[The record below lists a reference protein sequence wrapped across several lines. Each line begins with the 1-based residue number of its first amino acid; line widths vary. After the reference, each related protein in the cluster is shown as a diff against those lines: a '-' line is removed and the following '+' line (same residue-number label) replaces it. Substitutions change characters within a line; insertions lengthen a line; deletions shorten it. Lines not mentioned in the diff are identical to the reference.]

1 MARCQT
7 AIGTQTPKHLG
18 TISAVRSI
26 GLAAFL
32 NGLCGTSETEGDAV
46 TIELLVRVEQI
57 QNGAAAVAMQLP
69 LAGHGRDPDRA
80 VASLMRGVLAWC
92 HGLEATGALEG
103 ALGDRGMRW
112 RPGDGELTV
121 VPAFL

>member
-7 AIGTQTPKHLG
+7 AIRTQTRAALE
-18 TISAVRSI
+18 TISSVASV
-26 GLAAFL
+26 GVAAFL
-32 NGLCGTSETEGDAV
+32 NRPRGAAETEGDAV
-46 TIELLVRVEQI
+46 TVEVLVRIGQI
-57 QNGAAAVAMQLP
+57 QNGAAAVAVALP
-69 LAGHGRDPDRA
+69 LAGHGRDQDRA

-103 ALGDRGMRW
+103 ALGERGMRW

-121 VPAFL
+121 VPAFV